1 MRANIRLDPDR
12 QPARY
17 ARWLRLVSH
26 ALSETKAVD
35 PMTYVR
41 SKSLLVLLFL
51 LLVGCGAIEEGQLI
65 DRGGWVIQRELLR
78 HRDANKRVEIFW
90 TKPAGDGPY
99 PALLLIHGHQEQV
112 RNGGEAFVKTGRLG
126 ILARQGYVAA
136 SVSQPGYGNSD
147 GPPDYC
153 GPVTQ
158 DAALVALDFLRKQPF
173 VNPNKVALYGYSRGA
188 IVASMVA
195 TRDPK
200 LAAVVLGAGAYDFFS
215 WYPTPL
221 RGIDANIRQEAGTSA
236 EAFRA
241 RSVIHHVEKIKAP
254 VLLLHGAQDERIPVQ
269 QAEAFFEKVRA
280 NGIAVKMKI
289 FPGAGHGIPIDEQY
303 SEIYPFL
310 AEFLR

>member
-1 MRANIRLDPDR
+1 M
-12 QPARY
+12 
-17 ARWLRLVSH
+17 V
-26 ALSETKAVD
+26 
-35 PMTYVR
+35 TYIG
-41 SKSLLVLLFL
+41 SKSVLVLLL
-51 LLVGCGAIEEGQLI
+51 LQLVGCAAIEDGQLI
-65 DRGGWVIQRELLR
+65 DRGGWLVRREFLP
-78 HRDANKRVEIFW
+78 HSKDGNKKIELFW
-90 TKPAGDGPY
+90 TKPASDGPY

-136 SVSQPGYGNSD
+136 SLSQPGYGNSD

-153 GPVTQ
+153 GPFTQ

-173 VNPNKVALYGYSRGA
+173 MNPNKVALYGYSRGA

-221 RGIDANIRQEAGTSA
+221 RGIDANIRLEAGTSA

-241 RSVIHHVEKIKAP
+241 RSAMYHAEKIKAP
-254 VLLLHGAQDERIPVQ
+254 VLLLHGAQDERIPLR
-269 QAEAFFEKVRA
+269 QAEAFFDKVRA
-280 NGIAVKMKI
+280 NSIAAKMKI
-289 FPGAGHGIPIDEQY
+289 FPGAAHGIPIDQQY

>member
-1 MRANIRLDPDR
+1 
-12 QPARY
+12 
-17 ARWLRLVSH
+17 
-26 ALSETKAVD
+26 
-35 PMTYVR
+35 MTYIR
-41 SKSLLVLLFL
+41 AKSLLAL
-51 LLVGCGAIEEGQLI
+51 LLLPLVISCTAIEEGQLI
-65 DRGGWVIQRELLR
+65 DRSGWVIQREFLR
-78 HRDANKRVEIFW
+78 HSRDGNKKVEIFW

-136 SVSQPGYGNSD
+136 SLSQPGYGNSD

-221 RGIDANIRQEAGTSA
+221 RGIDANIRQETGTSA

-241 RSVIHHVEKIKAP
+241 RSAIYHVEKIKTP
-254 VLLLHGAQDERIPVQ
+254 VLLLHGAQDERIPVR
-269 QAEAFFEKVRA
+269 QAEIFFEKVRA

-289 FPGAGHGIPIDEQY
+289 FPRAGHGIPIDEQY
-303 SEIYPFL
+303 GEIYPFL

>member
-1 MRANIRLDPDR
+1 MNP
-12 QPARY
+12 
-17 ARWLRLVSH
+17 V
-26 ALSETKAVD
+26 
-35 PMTYVR
+35 TYVR
-41 SKSLLVLLFL
+41 FKSVLVLLL
-51 LLVGCGAIEEGQLI
+51 LQLVGCAAIEEGQLI
-65 DRGGWVIQRELLR
+65 DRGGWLVRREFLPR
-78 HRDANKRVEIFW
+78 SRDSNKKIELFW

-99 PALLLIHGHQEQV
+99 PAVLLIHGHQEQV

-136 SVSQPGYGNSD
+136 SLSQPGYGNSD

-153 GPVTQ
+153 GPFTQ

-195 TRDPK
+195 TREPK

-241 RSVIHHVEKIKAP
+241 RSAIYHVEKIKAP
-254 VLLLHGAQDERIPVQ
+254 VLLLHGAQDERIPVR

-289 FPGAGHGIPIDEQY
+289 FPNAGHGIPIDEQY

-310 AEFLR
+310 EESLR